1 MGMKLGRTDDIITAL
16 LTPHQWGKNI
26 QEIHLS
32 LLNERY
38 LKVEYPQTSSLNFH
52 RKLEAL
58 GKRTLRSSV
67 LQRVKP
73 FARRISSVTEPSGRI
88 SIMDDPENY
97 RGRTSDEHVV
107 ILTANLWHD
116 WPRQRRL
123 RERLECFVELVQKE
137 AVDILLLQ
145 ELTRTKDFKTDQW
158 LADQLGMAYVYS
170 RANGDAGEIG
180 FEEGLAVFSRFPIKK
195 PRLAQL
201 SDHKN
206 PFFRRIALGTLIE
219 IYGENLLA
227 FTVHLGI
234 NGRQNES
241 QIFRLI
247 NWVEKQSGSV
257 PAVIGGDFNA
267 RENTSQIRNAQNSW
281 QDSFREFNPDDDGF
295 THEIQ
300 WPWGGTLTR
309 SRLDYLFLRKG
320 NIPWIVDEARH
331 IEIDECSV
339 SDHTPVLIKARI
351 PRDRIKSSSEND
363 PHQF

>member
-1 MGMKLGRTDDIITAL
+1 
-16 LTPHQWGKNI
+16 
-26 QEIHLS
+26 LS
-32 LLNERY
+32 VLNERY
-38 LKVEYPQTSSLNFH
+38 LKVEYPNRSSLNFH
-52 RKLEAL
+52 RKLEVL
-58 GKRTLRSSV
+58 GKRALRSSV
-67 LQRVKP
+67 LQRVQP
-73 FARRISSVTEPSGRI
+73 FAQRISAVTEPSGRI

-97 RGRTSDEHVV
+97 RGRTSDQHVA

-116 WPRQRRL
+116 WPRQRKF

-145 ELTRTKDFKTDQW
+145 ELARIKDFKTDEW

-170 RANGDAGEIG
+170 RANGHASEIG
-180 FEEGLAVFSRFPIKK
+180 FEEGLAVFSRFPINK
-195 PRLAQL
+195 PRLVQL

-206 PFFRRIALGTLIE
+206 PFVRRIALGTSIE
-219 IYGENLLA
+219 VYGGNLLA

-241 QIFRLI
+241 QFCRLI
-247 NWVEKQSGSV
+247 NWVEEQSGSV

-267 RENTSQIRNAQNSW
+267 RENTSQIRHAQNSW
-281 QDSFREFNPDDDGF
+281 QDSFREINPDDDGF

-320 NIPWIVDEARH
+320 KIPWRVDEARH
-331 IEIDECSV
+331 IETDDCSV
-339 SDHTPVLIKARI
+339 SDHKPVLIKARI
-351 PRDRIKSSSEND
+351 PTGRIQSSPEND
-363 PHQF
+363 PPHDRSLLK

>member
-1 MGMKLGRTDDIITAL
+1 M
-16 LTPHQWGKNI
+16 
-26 QEIHLS
+26 S
-32 LLNERY
+32 VLNERY
-38 LKVEYPQTSSLNFH
+38 LQVEYPNTHSLNFH
-52 RKLEAL
+52 RKLKAFWEKPL
-58 GKRTLRSSV
+58 HSSV
-67 LQRVKP
+67 LQKVQLVAK
-73 FARRISSVTEPSGRI
+73 RIISVTEPSGRI
-88 SIMDDPENY
+88 SIMDDPENHGE
-97 RGRTSDEHVV
+97 RISDEHVS

-116 WPRQRRL
+116 WPRQRRI
-123 RERLECFVELVQKE
+123 RERLDRFVELVQKE

-145 ELTRTKDFKTDQW
+145 ELARTKDFKTDRW

-170 RANGDAGEIG
+170 RANGNAREIG

-195 PRLAQL
+195 PRLAEL

-206 PFFRRIALGTLIE
+206 PFFRRIALGTSIE
-219 IYGENLLA
+219 VNGGDLLA

-241 QIFRLI
+241 QFYRLA
-247 NWVEKQSGSV
+247 NWVEEQSGNV

-267 RENTSQIRNAQNSW
+267 SETTSQIRSAQNSW
-281 QDSFREFNPDDDGF
+281 HDSFREINPEDDGY

-320 NIPWIVDEARH
+320 DFPWRVDEARH
-331 IEIDECSV
+331 VEMKDCSV

-351 PRDRIKSSSEND
+351 PTGRNQPRSENV
-363 PHQF
+363 PHQ